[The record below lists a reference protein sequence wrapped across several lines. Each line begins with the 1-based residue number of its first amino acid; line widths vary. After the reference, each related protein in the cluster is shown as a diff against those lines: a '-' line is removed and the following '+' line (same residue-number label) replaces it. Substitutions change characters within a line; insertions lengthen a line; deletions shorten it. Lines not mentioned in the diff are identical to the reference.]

1 MARAP
6 QRFTIYDMMEAKGM
20 FESNPA
26 NRDAKNN
33 DGASAYTGPVAYPK
47 MLYHPD
53 GKTFVVNPGEAVATP
68 FGPQLYGERRQ
79 IINKIVNSASEE
91 KALLAEGW
99 HTHPA
104 NAMKAAGLEPPETSS
119 AERIDHLQEQIRQL
133 TLERDQAKMQRAA
146 LDAKKGS

>member
-33 DGASAYTGPVAYPK
+33 EGASAYAGPVAYPK
-47 MLYHPD
+47 MLYHPQGD
-53 GKTFVVNPGEAVATP
+53 TVVVNPGEAVITP
-68 FGPQLYGERRQ
+68 FGPKLYGERRE
-79 IINKIVNSASEE
+79 IINKVVHSAAEE
-91 KALLAEGW
+91 KSLLALGW

-104 NAMKAAGLEPPETSS
+104 HAMKAAGLEPPETSS
-119 AERIDHLQEQIRQL
+119 AERIDQLQDQIKQL
-133 TLERDQAKMQRAA
+133 IMERDAAKAQKDILSAR
-146 LDAKKGS
+146 KGN